1 MIVQSF
7 VCLHTYDIVPVEQ
20 PVQLLT
26 GQGDDL
32 IKGLAGPFKACLLE
46 TLLPQTK
53 AVAFPVKRFDF
64 VSLAV
69 TEQKKMLG
77 KRIQFQCT
85 FNQYAEARDSF
96 SEIYSIPAHVNQR
109 QIIRWSSHSSDADT
123 FSIVVNVRESTS
135 PAKATDTPLGKPIR
149 HWLLTAASTCTCWNR
164 IGCVPGKTPF

>member
-7 VCLHTYDIVPVEQ
+7 MCLHTHDIVAIQQ
-20 PVQLLT
+20 PVQLLA
-26 GQGDDL
+26 GQADDL
-32 IKGLAGPFKACLLE
+32 IQCLAGPFKACLLQA
-46 TLLPQTK
+46 LLPQTK

-69 TEQKKMLG
+69 TEQKQMFG

-109 QIIRWSSHSSDADT
+109 QII
-123 FSIVVNVRESTS
+123 
-135 PAKATDTPLGKPIR
+135 
-149 HWLLTAASTCTCWNR
+149 
-164 IGCVPGKTPF
+164 